1 MQSFEFRESLRRFIQ
16 LLLRHEL
23 FRNPKVKNL
32 NDGYLGNSMT
42 RRTSNSVKVS
52 QMGEA
57 SRIEKW
63 KKQKSYRKS
72 QHGQYDH

>member
-1 MQSFEFRESLRRFIQ
+1 MQSFEFRESLRRIIQ

-23 FRNPKVKNL
+23 FRPVKVKHL
-32 NDGYLGNSMT
+32 NKGHVGSSMV
-42 RRTSNSVKVS
+42 RRTSNQVKVS

-63 KKQKSYRKS
+63 KKQKSFRKS